1 MNKGMAMSTDT
12 KKKKRK
18 SVIILKLKDIALATW
33 KAFKS
38 KYFMNVLVVF
48 LAGILVGGYSL
59 TTKNATFG
67 SSSSGVNAEM
77 SAIYGRAT
85 GKSNAEVLEN
95 LVTQLDFLQLDTDL
109 APTTSQKYTHGVVS
123 VFVNQMTSSGSVA
136 FGILNGINTL
146 VFKNS
151 VPHSVVIFIFA
162 ILLLLINIFVKNILL
177 VGKCRYFL
185 EHRRYDDTKADKLL
199 FIYKVGCT
207 PNVAKVMFFRYI
219 LQILWNLTIIGGI
232 IKKYEYAM
240 IPYILA
246 EDPTIGT
253 REAFKLSK
261 ELARGEKKRMFLID
275 IIYMF
280 GFALSSFTYNFLSVF
295 FLNPMKEC
303 TYAEIYMTLR
313 NVKSDIKTTIV
324 PDRML
329 NIYNISD
336 GVYPE
341 TSFNVQP
348 LKKRSWIHIN
358 YDRKY
363 SISTLILFFF
373 TFAFVGWVW
382 EVFYTLLNEGILANR
397 GTLFG
402 PWLPIYG
409 FGGMIIIVLLRPLRK
424 NPLIMFIGAFVACG
438 VLEYFTAWALETLF
452 DTKWWDY
459 TGFFLN
465 IHGRVCLEGLFVFGL
480 AGVAFTYIFA
490 PMLDN
495 LYAHLKPS
503 YRKPICTVLIIL
515 FAIDAGWSA
524 FHPNTGAGITSGGSN
539 TPADQ
544 TLQILPGSYQDQN

>member
-1 MNKGMAMSTDT
+1 MS
-12 KKKKRK
+12 KEEKRKRK
-18 SVIILKLKDIALATW
+18 SVIILKIKEIAIASW

-38 KYFMNVLVVF
+38 KYFMNILVVF
-48 LAGILVGGYSL
+48 LVGVLVGGYSL
-59 TTKNATFG
+59 TTKIGTFG
-67 SSSSGVNAEM
+67 TNTNGVDAEM
-77 SAIYGRAT
+77 NAIYSRAS

-95 LVTQLDFLQLDTDL
+95 LATELDILHLDTNL
-109 APTTSQKYTHGVVS
+109 APTTAQKYTHGVVS
-123 VFVNQMTSSGSVA
+123 VFVNQMTSTGSVV
-136 FGILNGINTL
+136 FGVLNGLNTL
-146 VFKNS
+146 LFRNS
-151 VPHSVVIFIFA
+151 IPHSVVIFAFA
-162 ILLLLINIFVKNILL
+162 ALLLLVNIFVKNVLL

-185 EHRRYDDTKADKLL
+185 EHRRYDDTKADRIFFVFK
-199 FIYKVGCT
+199 YGCT
-207 PNVAKVMFFRYI
+207 PHVAKVMFFRYS
-219 LQILWNLTIIGGI
+219 LQILWNFTIIGGI
-232 IKKYEYAM
+232 IKHYEYAM

-246 EDPTIGT
+246 EDPTIST
-253 REAFKLSK
+253 REAFRLSK
-261 ELARGEKKRMFLID
+261 ELARGEKKRMFIID
-275 IIYMF
+275 LLYGV
-280 GFALSSFTYNFLSVF
+280 GFTASSFTFNFLSVF

-313 NVKSDIKTTIV
+313 NVKSDIRSTIV
-324 PDRML
+324 GDRML
-329 NIYNISD
+329 KISNISE

-341 TSFNVQP
+341 TAFPVKP
-348 LKKRSWIHIN
+348 LKKRAWININ

-373 TFAFVGWVW
+373 TFAFVGWAW

-409 FGGMIIIVLLRPLRK
+409 FGGLIIIVGLRPLRK
-424 NPLIMFIGAFVACG
+424 KPLIMFIGAFISCG
-438 VLEYFTAWALETLF
+438 ILEYFTAWALETLF

-495 LYAHLKPS
+495 LYAHIKPS
-503 YRKPICTVLIIL
+503 YRKPICAVLLVL

-524 FHPNTGAGITSGGSN
+524 FHPNKGAGITAGSASGKDDYTSVSASESEISEVG
-539 TPADQ
+539 
-544 TLQILPGSYQDQN
+544 